1 VQKGFSIIVA
11 FVTHDI
17 EEAIYLADRIAVL
30 GMGLNPG

>member
-1 VQKGFSIIVA
+1 VQKDFGITAV